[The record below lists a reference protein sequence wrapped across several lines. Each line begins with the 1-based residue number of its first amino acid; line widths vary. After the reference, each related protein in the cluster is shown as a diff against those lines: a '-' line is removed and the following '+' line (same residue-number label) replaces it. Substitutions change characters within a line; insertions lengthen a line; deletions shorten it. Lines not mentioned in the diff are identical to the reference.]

1 MKKILGIVVLSLL
14 LSGNANSLN
23 FNENL
28 EDYEK
33 NNPGHTATIYVL
45 NRCSGIM
52 SYVSSLILKED
63 IDRGLMLNKWGS
75 NFVNFA
81 SLLYSKHNNTTSENA
96 SVVSLKRMM
105 QLEKLYRQDA
115 KQMFLLKGKY
125 LSGIVGFDFN
135 YCSGVAKNIF
145 K

>member
-1 MKKILGIVVLSLL
+1 MVLSLL

-33 NNPGHTATIYVL
+33 NNPGHAATIYVL

-52 SYVSSLILKED
+52 SYVSS
-63 IDRGLMLNKWGS
+63 
-75 NFVNFA
+75 
-81 SLLYSKHNNTTSENA
+81 SKHNNTTTENA
-96 SVVSLKRMM
+96 SNVSLKRMM

-135 YCSGVAKNIF
+135 YCRAVAKKIF

>member
-1 MKKILGIVVLSLL
+1 MKKLLAIAVLGLL

-52 SYVSSLILKED
+52 SYVSSLMLKED
-63 IDRGLMLNKWGS
+63 VEKGLMLNKWGS
-75 NFVNFA
+75 NFVNWA
-81 SLLYSKHNNTTSENA
+81 SLLYSKHNNTTSESA
-96 SVVSLKRMM
+96 SKVSLERMM

-115 KQMFLLKGKY
+115 KEMFLLKGKY
-125 LSGIVGFDFN
+125 LSGIVRFDFI
-135 YCSGVAKNIF
+135 YCSGVAREIF